1 MKRHNRPFTNILEM
15 TTTVALNNKPKGP
28 FKTISKLYKPKF
40 LFIIVFFL
48 LSVFSKAQTNP
59 NHVRVN
65 GYYRSNG
72 TYVQPYF
79 RTAPNS
85 TNRDNFSTKGN
96 VNPYTGKPG
105 WIEPDNNYNT
115 FYYNTYSYTP
125 NKTTN
130 TTVTQ
135 SPQLKFRDRTYIE
148 DENGNYSSYLKARD
162 KTTFDIYDMQ
172 DKRILY
178 LTINH
183 NGDWR
188 IFNTNDVYVKTI
200 FVAHDN
206 TFSSSK
212 ITYESP
218 VGFALDFD
226 KTWKRL
232 PKEVLQQK
240 IKDIKE
246 FLDYR
251 SDIQFDACYQKIGNA
266 NMDYPYILFK
276 NIYATT
282 TDEDQIKKVQEFFT
296 NKSVMDKAI
305 QTLNTSTL
313 DIDLTI
319 DANYYDKQNKIL
331 IFTYDLGINIKGNLV
346 CLNAFYIGKSAS
358 LQISC
363 YSYKDEFKYDQKD
376 FLDIIYSIRDKG
388 MKTEM
393 RAYLDSHD
401 LAVKYYNDAK
411 TQSAAGNRAEAIK
424 LYTKAIENYPT
435 EDSYLKSEAYFNRGL
450 NKRYLNDLTGAIS
463 DYTEAIKL
471 RPDYY
476 KAYNNRGYAR
486 LLLEEYQLAINDFT
500 QTIKYDNYNTE
511 FTNMALGNRG
521 IAKFAIGQ
529 NGCDD
534 LKKAIDNGNV
544 NVVSAYNQYCK

>member
-1 MKRHNRPFTNILEM
+1 MRRHPHFL
-15 TTTVALNNKPKGP
+15 
-28 FKTISKLYKPKF
+28 KF
-40 LFIIVFFL
+40 LFVFLFAL
-48 LSVFSKAQTNP
+48 LTFFSFAQTNP
-59 NHVRVN
+59 RHVRVS
-65 GYYRSNG
+65 GYTRSNG

-125 NKTTN
+125 SKTTTSVY
-130 TTVTQ
+130 TTP
-135 SPQLKFRDRTYIE
+135 PQLIYKDRTYIE
-148 DENGNYSSYLKARD
+148 DENGNYSCYLKVRD

-172 DKRILY
+172 NNQILY

-183 NGDWR
+183 KGDWR
-188 IFNTNDVYVKTI
+188 IFNTNGIYIKTI
-200 FVAHDN
+200 FVAHDSN
-206 TFSSSK
+206 INSPK

-218 VGFALDFD
+218 VGFSLDFD
-226 KTWKRL
+226 NTWKRL

-240 IKDIKE
+240 IKDVKD

-251 SDIQFDACYQKIGNA
+251 KDIQFDACYQNIGNA
-266 NMDYPYILFK
+266 DMDYPYILFK

-282 TDEDQIKKVQEFFT
+282 TDDEQIKKVQEYFI
-296 NKSVMDKAI
+296 NKPQIDKVM
-305 QTLNTSTL
+305 QTLTNGMF
-313 DIDLTI
+313 DIDLNI
-319 DANYYDKQNKIL
+319 GSNYYDKENKIL
-331 IFTYDLGINIKGNLV
+331 IFTYDMGISIKGNLV

-358 LQISC
+358 LQICC

-388 MKTEM
+388 MKTGM
-393 RAYLDSHD
+393 QTYLDKHD
-401 LAVKYYNDAK
+401 LAVKYYNEGK
-411 TQSAAGNRAEAIK
+411 SQSASGNREEAIK
-424 LYTKAIENYPT
+424 SYTKAIENYPQ
-435 EDSYLKSEAYFNRGL
+435 EDSYMKSEAYFNRAL
-450 NKRYLNDLTGAIS
+450 NKRYLNNLRGAIA
-463 DYTEAIKL
+463 DYTEAIRF

-486 LLLEEYQLAINDFT
+486 LLLEEYQLAISDFT

-534 LKKAIDNGNV
+534 LKKAIENGNT